1 MTLVGEI
8 FFGNEKIDFLFVM
21 GVFGRKN
28 VYVKNKGKKFWTVRK
43 QSRIYLNL

>member
-28 VYVKNKGKKFWTVRK
+28 VYVKNKGK
-43 QSRIYLNL
+43 IYDLRYLADFH